1 MWVLVSSQRE
11 RPLQEDL
18 SGWSGT
24 WMDSVCASSLCSLS
38 TVPVL
43 FLWFLY
49 WYYQFIPFSDSRNS
63 KILNE
68 KKNVDT
74 YYGGGG
80 VVVNVGTFYSSTWEE
95 LELGFLVKQGHHHH
109 IFIRFLPNIYIS
121 IIMLCQRFKITKV
134 KPMNPWSND

>member
-18 SGWSGT
+18 SGCSGT
-24 WMDSVCASSLCSLS
+24 WMDRVCASWLCSLS
-38 TVPVL
+38 TLPVL

-49 WYYQFIPFSDSRNS
+49 WYQFIPFSDSRNS

-68 KKNVDT
+68 KKCR
-74 YYGGGG
+74 YLLWRWWCGGEHG
-80 VVVNVGTFYSSTWEE
+80 NFLQLYLRGTWT
-95 LELGFLVKQGHHHH
+95 ELGFLVKQGHHHH

-121 IIMLCQRFKITKV
+121 IIILCHRFKITEV